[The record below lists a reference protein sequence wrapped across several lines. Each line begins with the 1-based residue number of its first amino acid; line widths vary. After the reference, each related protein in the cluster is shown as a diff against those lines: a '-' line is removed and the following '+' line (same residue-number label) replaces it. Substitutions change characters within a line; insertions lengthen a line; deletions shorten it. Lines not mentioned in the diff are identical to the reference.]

1 MCRNIYIYIYV
12 AACWA
17 TIHVSPWPRFTPFA
31 TWLNK
36 MSTQM
41 LVIEMRARWQLFAF
55 FFRPGVLDPVLF
67 MGLPAGD
74 CVFGSWVP
82 G

>member
-1 MCRNIYIYIYV
+1 
-12 AACWA
+12 
-17 TIHVSPWPRFTPFA
+17 
-31 TWLNK
+31 

-41 LVIEMRARWQLFAF
+41 LVIEMRARWQLFAC
-55 FFRPGVLDPVLF
+55 FFRPGDLCPVLF
-67 MGLPAGD
+67 MGLLAGD